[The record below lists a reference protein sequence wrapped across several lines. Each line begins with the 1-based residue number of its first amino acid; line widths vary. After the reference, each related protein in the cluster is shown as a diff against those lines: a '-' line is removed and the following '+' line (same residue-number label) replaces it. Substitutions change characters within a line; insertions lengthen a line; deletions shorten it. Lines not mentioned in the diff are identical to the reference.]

1 MKKLI
6 AVAMVAAMAG
16 NVFAVSTLNV
26 PGEYATIALALE
38 AADPGDTILLAPG
51 TYDATG
57 CAAEG
62 FMITLEEGVTLK
74 GAGATPADCV
84 ITGGGTRQVL
94 SITSA
99 EAVVENLTLAD
110 GCGVGSTK
118 GAGYTVQM
126 TGGLVTNCVVSGG
139 TPHTSATF
147 ETVVYATGG
156 RITDCEI
163 TGLTGTKQRTSVY
176 LKNAT
181 MDHCDVHGNSALHK
195 YLGLVSVEGADG
207 LVEFCKIHDN
217 ALQGF
222 EYAYRDGAL
231 AVTDGATARDS
242 EICNNTMA
250 YSANSY
256 YTSAAVS
263 TIAGTGITSA
273 ANKNGGAVVERCIIT
288 NNVYRLATDGS
299 NSRNKQMT
307 AGVMMGYKAVLRN
320 CLVAHNANTTTK
332 TSKYVWPVSGGVV
345 MCSNM
350 GSGARIENC
359 TIVDNAV
366 SLLSKDPNLANGWFS
381 AGTVTN
387 TIIRGA
393 FLLDEG
399 ATTEFA
405 YSCTDTLM
413 PGEGNV
419 AGDPLFTDAASG
431 DYTIGALSPAT
442 DTGSSDASVT
452 VDLRGIARPKNF
464 GVDMGCY
471 ECEYAA
477 FYDCSILGAAERFL
491 GPAGGTL
498 SFDASVSMVKL
509 VSAYRWTVTSASG
522 ELVAEGTEKLFSPVI
537 PEGVNT
543 YTVSLK
549 VTWSD
554 GHEETAPVPVTV
566 RVVSQIDVALG
577 DNLTAVLAS
586 LNELSADNPVTV
598 NLAPGTYTAE
608 NSGVADD
615 AEWMFTL
622 EEGVILKGA
631 GADATIL
638 DGELAR
644 RVLRLKPGSK
654 ARNLTV
660 ANAHSLGD
668 TVSLRG
674 YALDVNGATVENCV
688 VTNGAAMETAGNY
701 LEHCVYL
708 GSGGTIAGTQVCG
721 ATVKAK
727 GSNSQG
733 GVVYISSGTM
743 TNCQVFANSFRD
755 KNCSALTLDGANA
768 LAVDC
773 DVYGNTAVGLEY
785 RVAGSGGASILS
797 GGGTL
802 LCCRVT
808 GNANA
813 ASSGYNYAGA
823 LCVAGGNALVD
834 RCVITNNTS
843 GFNANISDRI
853 AGGVLIYGSATMRNC
868 LVAGNRLTGA
878 PASWTKPFA
887 GGVLVTSAG
896 ALVENCTIA
905 DNILDGGCSAVA
917 GLRLTAASSV
927 TNCVAWGNGGTPT
940 GGEWTSGNISNETAT
955 VTTCWTED
963 PFFETGSYRLSI
975 SSPCIDAGTN
985 QDWMDGAVDLAGDPR
1000 IRNGYVDIGAF
1011 ESEHIPSY
1019 ECSIQ
1024 STSKLLGP
1032 AGGTVPLKAL
1042 FTMPA
1047 FVESIVWTVTA
1058 ESGTAPAGGE
1068 GAEFDLVCPPG
1079 VNTYTVSLKV
1089 TWGGGHE
1096 ATAPEPA
1103 VVRVVEK
1110 YDVAPGDDL
1119 ASLLASLN
1127 ELSADN
1133 PVTVNLAAG
1142 TYTAENSGVADDAEW
1157 MYTLEAGVIL
1167 KGAGV
1172 GATILDG
1179 ELTNRV
1185 LRLRAGAK
1193 AQDLTIANAHS
1204 RGSTVSLRG
1213 YALDVN
1219 GATVENC
1226 VVTNGCAADT
1236 AGNYLEHCVYLGSGG
1251 TIAGTQVCGA
1261 TVKAKGSNSQG
1272 GVVYISS
1279 GTMTNCQVFANSFRD
1294 KNCSAL
1300 TLDGANALAV
1310 DCDVYGNTSSG
1321 VEYRGA
1327 GSGGASILSGGGTLR
1342 CCRIIS
1348 NTNGAGSGYKYVGG
1362 LCVAGGG
1369 ALIDRCVITNNA
1381 SGFNANITDYV
1392 AGGVMIFGKATMR
1405 NCLIA
1410 DNRLTGV
1417 NYSLAKPKPVGG
1429 GVLVTSAAGVVEN
1442 CTIVDNTLDGIGGE
1456 GAGIRLTAASGVTN
1470 CIVWANGGK
1479 PTTASEWTLGNVS
1492 NATATVSH
1500 TCSTPL
1506 VEGEGNIADDPRLK
1520 VKKGYLIKSSSPCVN
1535 AGDPTGWTADDVD
1548 LLGNPRLRKGA
1559 TIDMG
1564 CYQATLQGLM
1574 LMVR

>member
-26 PGEYATIALALE
+26 PSEYATIALAQE
-38 AADPGDTILLAPG
+38 AAKPGDTILLAPG

-147 ETVVYATGG
+147 ETAVYATGG
-156 RITDCEI
+156 RITGCEI
-163 TGLTGTKQRTSVY
+163 TGVSAGTKQRATVY

-181 MDHCDVHGNSALHK
+181 MDHCDVCNNSALHK
-195 YLGLVSVEGADG
+195 YLGLVTVEGADG

-217 ALQGF
+217 ALQGS

-231 AVTDGATARDS
+231 AVTDGATVRDS
-242 EICNNTMA
+242 EIYNNTMA
-250 YSANSY
+250 HSGNSY

-263 TIAGTGITSA
+263 TIGGYGITAKGNS
-273 ANKNGGAVVERCIIT
+273 NGGAVVERCIIT
-288 NNVYRLATDGS
+288 NNVYRLATDGA
-299 NSRNKQMT
+299 NSRNVYMT
-307 AGVMMGYKAVLRN
+307 AGVMMGYKSVLRN

-345 MCSNM
+345 MTSTY

-366 SLLSKDPNLANGWFS
+366 SLLSKDPNLANGWFV
-381 AGTVTN
+381 AGAVTN

-393 FLLDEG
+393 FRLEEG

-419 AGDPLFTDAASG
+419 AGDPLFTDAAAC

-442 DTGSSDASVT
+442 DTGCPDTDVA

-477 FYDCSILGAAERFL
+477 SYSCSILGPTERFL
-491 GPAGGTL
+491 GPSGGTL
-498 SFDASVSMVKL
+498 PFDTSVSMVKL

-522 ELVAEGTEKLFSPVI
+522 DLVAEGAEKQFSPVF
-537 PEGVNT
+537 PAGEDT

-549 VTWSD
+549 VIWSD
-554 GHEETAPVPVTV
+554 GHEETAPVSVTV
-566 RVVSQIDVALG
+566 RAVSRIDVAPG
-577 DNLTAVLAS
+577 DNLVSVLGA
-586 LNELSADNPVTV
+586 LTEISADNPVTV
-598 NLAPGTYTAE
+598 QLAAGTYTAA
-608 NSGVADD
+608 NSGVAED

-622 EEGVILKGA
+622 EDGVILKGA
-631 GADATIL
+631 GTDATVL
-638 DGELAR
+638 DGELAH
-644 RVLRLKPGSK
+644 RVLRLKAGSR

-688 VTNGAAMETAGNY
+688 VTNGMAMETAGNY

-708 GSGGTIAGTQVCG
+708 GNGGTIAGTQVCG
-721 ATVKAK
+721 TTVKVK

-733 GVVYISSGTM
+733 GIVYVSSGTV

-773 DVYGNTAVGLEY
+773 DVYGNTASGVEY
-785 RVAGSGGASILS
+785 RAAGSGGASILA

-927 TNCVAWGNGGTPT
+927 TNCIAWGNGGTPT

-963 PFFETGSYRLSI
+963 PFFETGSYRLSV

-1032 AGGTVPLKAL
+1032 AGGTVPLKAV
-1042 FTMPA
+1042 FTMPT

-1068 GAEFDLVCPPG
+1068 GTEFNLVCPPG
-1079 VNTYTVSLKV
+1079 ANTYTVSLKV
-1089 TWGGGHE
+1089 TWNGGRE
-1096 ATAPEPA
+1096 ATASEPA
-1103 VVRVVEK
+1103 IIRVVEK

-1119 ASLLASLN
+1119 VSVLASLTG
-1127 ELSADN
+1127 LSSAN
-1133 PVTVNLAAG
+1133 PVTVNLAEG
-1142 TYTAENSGVADDAEW
+1142 TYTVENSGVAADAEW
-1157 MYTLEAGVIL
+1157 MYVLEDGVIL

-1172 GATILDG
+1172 GRTVLDG
-1179 ELTNRV
+1179 CLTNRV
-1185 LRLRAGAK
+1185 LRLKAGSK
-1193 AQDLTIANAHS
+1193 AQDLTVANAHS
-1204 RGSTVSLRG
+1204 QGSTVSLRG
-1213 YALDVN
+1213 YALDIN

-1226 VVTNGCAADT
+1226 VVTNGFAADVSG
-1236 AGNYLEHCVYLGSGG
+1236 AFLEHCVYLGNGG
-1251 TIAGTQVCGA
+1251 TIAGTQVCG
-1261 TVKAKGSNSQG
+1261 TRFKQSGYNSQG

-1279 GTMTNCQVFANSFRD
+1279 GTMTNCQVFANSWRD
-1294 KNCSAL
+1294 RNCSAL

-1310 DCDVYGNTSSG
+1310 DCDVYGNTASG

-1327 GSGGASILSGGGTLR
+1327 GSGGASILTGGGRLVR
-1342 CCRIIS
+1342 CRVTG
-1348 NTNGAGSGYKYVGG
+1348 NTNNASSGNNYVGG
-1362 LCVAGGG
+1362 LCVAGGN
-1369 ALIDRCVITNNA
+1369 ALVDRCVITNNA
-1381 SGFNANITDYV
+1381 SGFNANLTSLV
-1392 AGGVMIFGKATMR
+1392 AGGVIICGSATMR
-1405 NCLIA
+1405 NTLVA
-1410 DNRLTGV
+1410 GNRLTGV
-1417 NYSLAKPKPVGG
+1417 APTNPRTVGG
-1429 GVLVTSAAGVVEN
+1429 GVLVTSAAAKVEN
-1442 CTIVDNTLDGIGGE
+1442 CTIVNNTLDGACCE
-1456 GAGIRLTAASGVTN
+1456 GSGMRLTAASSIVN
-1470 CIVWANGGK
+1470 CIVWQNGGTPK
-1479 PTTASEWTLGNVS
+1479 GGEWMLGNISNVTASV
-1492 NATATVSH
+1492 
-1500 TCSTPL
+1500 TCTCTSPL
-1506 VEGEGNIADDPRLK
+1506 IEGEGNIAEGPRLK

-1548 LLGNPRLRKGA
+1548 LLGIRASARAPRSTWAA
-1559 TIDMG
+1559 TRPR
-1564 CYQATLQGLM
+1564 CRA
-1574 LMVR
+1574 